1 MHLALHRVE
10 AVGDATIGEMYL
22 DGTFFC
28 YTLED
33 VVRDLGPNGEGKVW
47 GKTAIPA
54 GTYEILLSF
63 SPKFQRLMPRL
74 MDVPFFDGILIHK
87 GNTAENTHGCILVGD
102 VRDGATIKQST
113 AAYER
118 LFPAIAEV
126 AGRGEHTTITITNN
140 F

>member
-1 MHLALHRVE
+1 MHLALHRIHRT
-10 AVGDATIGEMYL
+10 GDATIGEMYL

-47 GKTAIPA
+47 GQTAIPA
-54 GTYEILLSF
+54 GTYAVALTLSPRF
-63 SPKFQRLMPRL
+63 GKIMPRL
-74 MDVPFFDGILIHK
+74 LNVPFFTGILIHK
-87 GNTAENTHGCILVGD
+87 GNSPKDTHGCILVGD
-102 VRDGATIKQST
+102 VRGEDTILQST

-118 LFPAIAEV
+118 LFPKL
-126 AGRGEHTTITITNN
+126 AGAVERDEDITITITNN